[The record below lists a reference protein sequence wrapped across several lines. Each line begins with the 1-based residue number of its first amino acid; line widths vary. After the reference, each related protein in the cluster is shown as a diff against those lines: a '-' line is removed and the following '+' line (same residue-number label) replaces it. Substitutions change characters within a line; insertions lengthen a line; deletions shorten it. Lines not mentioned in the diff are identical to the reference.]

1 MGNEL
6 KATVINMKS
15 LSQNIEDPI
24 VVGAGD
30 AAGRSLRI
38 IFTQEA
44 AAQFTPDTKVY
55 LSWKHQ
61 EKNIVGYNIFTE
73 IVNEETDNFPP
84 TWEIFYP
91 RSMLYAGNVV
101 ACIEI
106 VDNISIAVSTN
117 FTIHILE
124 DPNDGSI
131 FTASDD
137 FTEFQNAI
145 IQLHNLNEDDRI
157 VRFIGLSSIEL
168 TDGGTEIP
176 IIDNKE
182 LDPLKKGYLVF
193 YNSDK
198 FIWDGSVW
206 CKF

>member
-1 MGNEL
+1 MANEL
-6 KATVINMKS
+6 KATIINMKS
-15 LSQNIEDPI
+15 LSQDIEDPI
-24 VVGAGD
+24 IVGAGD

-44 AAQFTPDTKVY
+44 AAQFTPNTKVY

-61 EKNIVGYNIFTE
+61 EKNIVGYNVFTE
-73 IVNEETDNFPP
+73 ILDEEDEDFPP

-106 VDNISIAVSTN
+106 VDDISIAATTN
-117 FTIHILE
+117 FTIHVLE
-124 DPNDGSI
+124 DPNDGSV
-131 FTASDD
+131 FTATDD
-137 FTEFQNAI
+137 FTEFQNAVT
-145 IQLHNLNEDDRI
+145 QLSALKDDDKI
-157 VRFIGLSSIEL
+157 VRFMGVSSVEL

-176 IIDNKE
+176 VIDEEE
-182 LDPLKKGYLVF
+182 LTLQKGYLVF

-198 FIWDGSVW
+198 FIWDGTIW
-206 CKF
+206 RMF

>member
-1 MGNEL
+1 MTNEL

-15 LSQNIEDPI
+15 LSQDIEDPI
-24 VVGAGD
+24 IVGAGD

-44 AAQFTPDTKVY
+44 AAQFTPNTKVY

-61 EKNIVGYNIFTE
+61 EKNIVGYNVFTE
-73 IVNEETDNFPP
+73 ILDEEDEDFPP

-106 VDNISIAVSTN
+106 VDDISIAATTN
-117 FTIHILE
+117 FTIHVLE
-124 DPNDGSI
+124 DPNDGSV
-131 FTASDD
+131 FTATDD
-137 FTEFQNAI
+137 FTEFQNAVT
-145 IQLHNLNEDDRI
+145 QLSALKDDDKI
-157 VRFIGLSSIEL
+157 VRFMGVSSVEL

-176 IIDNKE
+176 IIDEEE
-182 LDPLKKGYLVF
+182 LTLQKGYLVF
-193 YNSDK
+193 YNSNK
-198 FIWDGSVW
+198 FIWDGTIW
-206 CKF
+206 HMF

>member
-1 MGNEL
+1 MTNEL
-6 KATVINMKS
+6 KATIINMKS
-15 LSQNIEDPI
+15 LSQDIEDPI
-24 VVGAGD
+24 IVGAGD

-44 AAQFTPDTKVY
+44 AAQFTPNTKVY

-61 EKNIVGYNIFTE
+61 EKNIVGYNVFTE
-73 IVNEETDNFPP
+73 ILDEEDEDFPP

-106 VDNISIAVSTN
+106 VDDISIAATTN
-117 FTIHILE
+117 FTIHVLE
-124 DPNDGSI
+124 DPNDGSV
-131 FTASDD
+131 FTATND
-137 FTEFQNAI
+137 FTEFQNAVT
-145 IQLHNLNEDDRI
+145 QLSALKDDDKI
-157 VRFIGLSSIEL
+157 VRFMGVSSVEL

-176 IIDNKE
+176 VIDEEE
-182 LDPLKKGYLVF
+182 LTLQKGYLVF

-198 FIWDGSVW
+198 FIWDGTIW
-206 CKF
+206 HMF